1 MVEATA
7 EGFVGAAH
15 VAVDAVEDG
24 EFDEGI
30 DEDEPRN
37 PNGDEEGGVEGDGAP
52 VEGEDIGPL
61 HEGQTAGAE
70 GFDEVGRKVTAV
82 ARVRVRFRA

>member
-7 EGFVGAAH
+7 EGFVRAAH
-15 VAVDAVEDG
+15 IAVDAVEDG

-30 DEDEPRN
+30 DDDEPRN

-52 VEGEDIGPL
+52 VKVSTFVHFMRGRLP
-61 HEGQTAGAE
+61 A
-70 GFDEVGRKVTAV
+70 RKVSTSSGG
-82 ARVRVRFRA
+82 RLRP

>member
-1 MVEATA
+1 MLVEAAA

-37 PNGDEEGGVEGDGAP
+37 PNGDEKAGVEGDGAQLKVRTFVHFMRGRLP
-52 VEGEDIGPL
+52 
-61 HEGQTAGAE
+61 A
-70 GFDEVGRKVTAV
+70 RKVSTSSGG
-82 ARVRVRFRA
+82 RLRP